1 MLYVCRLDWHVSP
14 LRGERWLAVWEIAA
28 AKCTAFGAKSWSLT
42 RGEEDP
48 LGFQLTT
55 VWETKADFE
64 RFWFSQEIE
73 EAREATIGWYNIP
86 ILPTWHTLIAAE
98 SIVASGA

>member
-1 MLYVCRLDWHVSP
+1 MLLVCRLDWHVSP
-14 LRGERWLAVWEIAA
+14 LRGQRWLEVWEIAA
-28 AKCTAFGAKSWSLT
+28 AKCSAFWAKSWSLT
-42 RGEEDP
+42 RGDEDP

-55 VWETKADFE
+55 VWESKADFE
-64 RFWFSQEIE
+64 RFWFSRELE

-86 ILPTWHTLIAAE
+86 ILPTWHTLIASE

>member
-1 MLYVCRLDWHVSP
+1 MLLVCRLDWHVSP
-14 LRGERWLAVWEIAA
+14 LRGHRWLDVWEPAA
-28 AKCTAFGAKSWSLT
+28 AKCSAYGAKSWSLT
-42 RGEEDP
+42 RGDEDP

-55 VWETKADFE
+55 VWESKADFE
-64 RFWFSQEIE
+64 RFWYSQEVA